1 MRENK
6 KIRLGIFTV
15 IIILLVGCSQ
25 KSIIE
30 KESESTSHFKGAV
43 FEGKDFYIS
52 DFAPIGERYRIFH
65 QASTGFSG
73 TSGIRRSATNRAN
86 KFCSEKGDKMI
97 MQKISEHTA
106 SPPYIFGNFP
116 RIEIIFVCV
125 DSKS

>member
-1 MRENK
+1 MREDK

-25 KSIIE
+25 KSMIE

-52 DFAPIGERYRIFH
+52 DLAPRGERYRIFH

-73 TSGIRRSATNRAN
+73 TSGIRRSAISRAN
-86 KFCSEKGDKMI
+86 KFCSEKGDKI
-97 MQKISEHTA
+97 TMQKISEHTA

-116 RIEIIFVCV
+116 RIELIFVCV
-125 DSKS
+125 DSK